1 MESTGEPNSHVL
13 LQEGATSELVN
24 ALQTVAQMLKL
35 LNAIINA
42 ALVLVDVS
50 PGGPR
55 SAKRGDIAS
64 GGLRDSIEAN
74 EHV

>member
-1 MESTGEPNSHVL
+1 MRYTI
-13 LQEGATSELVN
+13 
-24 ALQTVAQMLKL
+24 AQLIIKKFLYLKL

-50 PGGPR
+50 PSGPR

-64 GGLRDSIEAN
+64 GGLGDSIEAN
-74 EHV
+74 EHFDLTESVISLTRS